1 MGRLDDAREIVTRL
15 RVITSVVIPDLSY
28 LQNAD
33 ADRRANP
40 SQATGARKRGDNQLH
55 RFRVL
60 EVRIHSPPGKSRAN
74 FRYLSG
80 GAPSAAPTINADPLC
95 AVVAYA

>member
-40 SQATGARKRGDNQLH
+40 SQATGARKRGDKQLH

-60 EVRIHSPPGKSRAN
+60 EVRIHSPPAESPSLSR
-74 FRYLSG
+74 FRPRS
-80 GAPSAAPTINADPLC
+80 
-95 AVVAYA
+95 

>member
-1 MGRLDDAREIVTRL
+1 MGRLDHAREIVTRL

-40 SQATGARKRGDNQLH
+40 SQATGARKRGDRQLH

-60 EVRIHSPPGKSRAN
+60 EVRIHSPPAERV
-74 FRYLSG
+74 YELSVPEEG
-80 GAPSAAPTINADPLC
+80 YRSAGREHPRHRR
-95 AVVAYA
+95 VR